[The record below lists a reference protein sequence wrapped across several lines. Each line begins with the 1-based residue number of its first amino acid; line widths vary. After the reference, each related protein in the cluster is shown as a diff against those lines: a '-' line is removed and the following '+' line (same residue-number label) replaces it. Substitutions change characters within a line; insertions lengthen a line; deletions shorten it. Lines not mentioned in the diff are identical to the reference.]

1 MDKLVLLK
9 DLRQHKGWAVFEE
22 LIELR
27 LGETL
32 ENLSKVQPQD
42 ETNFRRGVL
51 TTYATL
57 TGQVDKTIKE
67 LTDYH
72 ARRTSDERKRADRAA
87 RGADPRFWGSSHFRD
102 TYTR

>member
-1 MDKLVLLK
+1 MDKLDLLR

-32 ENLSKVQPQD
+32 DQLSRVQPQD

-51 TTYATL
+51 STYATL
-57 TGQVDKTIKE
+57 TGQVDKILQE
-67 LTDYH
+67 LDNYH
-72 ARRTSDERKRADRAA
+72 ARRSSDDRKRLERKRGPDISQH
-87 RGADPRFWGSSHFRD
+87 WGSSHFYGGR
-102 TYTR
+102 T